1 MKEIIPADSFRCLG
15 SKEMLIHP
23 NMQKSQTKISFLKKV
38 AIVKIKW
45 DIQTTR
51 KQLSNKLVTEKII
64 CYHNFQ
70 RVI

>member
-38 AIVKIKW
+38 AIVKIK
-45 DIQTTR
+45 
-51 KQLSNKLVTEKII
+51 
-64 CYHNFQ
+64 
-70 RVI
+70 